1 MAQDNTFS
9 ISLKDYYAGLSPLA
23 YLDSLTEKGNSGHAS
38 VMQNVDVL
46 GEFMTQGPGLANLTN
61 GTQASAVTEL
71 INFILDKAV
80 SADATY
86 GIGATKLFKI
96 SSTAVTND
104 GTFPHAITNCTD
116 GESVIDMKGNLYYF
130 YNKASGGDIGKYDLS
145 STFDDDWASTTPNG
159 SSAIQKAIHP
169 TATKEDI
176 IVFGNGQYV
185 GTYIQGSN
193 TLDVDKLDFGA
204 GNEVADVVFSG
215 NQWMLAVNSGVT
227 GSNRNIGQ
235 IYLYDGGAL
244 SSILSDEA
252 GVGFQ
257 KIGFLYELNGIIYVA
272 YQDLSSAGYTIGYIS
287 GRQIKPLAH
296 FTGSLP
302 SFAQKTLYKHTIL
315 FLSSGLVW
323 SAGAVVDEFP
333 FSISQLA
340 DGGYATVG
348 ALACPFGTPMIASTD
363 GATNFKLAKFSGF
376 DVNCLWK
383 SIVIPIS
390 KGRNKGFIDEITVL
404 TKALEA
410 GASATVK
417 VEYNQAVSSSSAQT
431 VTTTGQTRHI
441 FRMSIPGVEDMRI
454 FLDWSGG
461 SAAKDVEIRDI
472 IIKGHHYES

>member
-1 MAQDNTFS
+1 MAQDNTFT
-9 ISLKDYYAGLSPLA
+9 ISLKDYYVGLSPLA
-23 YLDSLTEKGNSGHAS
+23 YLDSLTQKGNSGHAS

-61 GTQASAVTEL
+61 GTQAGAVTEL

-80 SADATY
+80 SSDVTY

-104 GTFPHAITNCTD
+104 ATFPHAITNCTN
-116 GESVIDMKGNLYYF
+116 GESVIDMGGNLYYF
-130 YNKASGGDIGKYDLS
+130 YNKASGGEIGKYDLS
-145 STFDDDWASTTPNG
+145 STFDDDWGSTTPNG
-159 SSAIQKAIHP
+159 AAAIQKAVHP
-169 TATKEDI
+169 SATKEDI

-185 GTYIQGSN
+185 GTYIGGSN
-193 TLDVDKLDFGA
+193 TLDVDKLDFGS

-215 NQWMLAVNSGVT
+215 NQWMIAVNSGVT
-227 GSNRNIGQ
+227 GTNRNIGQ

-257 KIGFLYELNGIIYVA
+257 KIGWLYELNGIVYVA
-272 YQDLSSAGYTIGYIS
+272 YQDLSSTGYTIGYIS

-302 SFAQKTLYKHTIL
+302 NFAQKTLYKHTIL
-315 FLSSGLVW
+315 FLSSGAVW
-323 SAGAVVDEFP
+323 SAGAVIEEFP

-383 SIVIPIS
+383 SVVIPIS
-390 KGRNKGFIDEITVL
+390 QGRNKGFIDDITVL
-404 TKALEA
+404 TKPLES
-410 GASATVK
+410 GASATIK
-417 VEYNQAVSSSSAQT
+417 LEYNQAVSSSPAQT
-431 VTTTGQTRHI
+431 ITTTGKTRHI
-441 FRMSIPGVEDMRI
+441 FRVSVPNIEDMRV
-454 FLDWSGG
+454 FVDWSGG
-461 SAAKDVEIRDI
+461 SATKDVEIRDI
-472 IIKGHHYES
+472 IIKGHYYQS